1 MSMRHAIA
9 GRNFRPVVTR
19 MLEQLQDEA
28 AKRFREYLLG
38 GLKPRQRTAIERQ
51 ILTNESV
58 FQELRAAEDALVQDY
73 LDNTLPANVT
83 ERFRMLLS
91 GSKTWREKV
100 EFARALRVVTQRASS
115 PGAAD
120 AERLLFESVF
130 SELQKLA
137 VRLLGRE
144 RLSQFEPDELL
155 NEAYLRLSAQGLT
168 AKITDKVKFF
178 ALAANVMRHVL
189 VGSARAARYKERGG
203 NSTTPLEDVTLQEAD
218 VIEPG
223 LMLDIDRALTD
234 LAAKMP
240 RQSRVLELKMFSGL
254 SDEEVAHALGVTKV
268 TVRRA
273 LLQARLWLKERLQM
287 RRSVN

>member
-1 MSMRHAIA
+1 MRHAIA

-38 GLKPRQRTAIERQ
+38 GLKPRQRAAIERQ

-73 LDNTLPANVT
+73 LDNTLPPNVT

-144 RLSQFEPDELL
+144 RLAQFEPDDLL

-189 VGSARAARYKERGG
+189 VDHARAAARSPERGG
-203 NSTTPLEDVTLQEAD
+203 NSTIPLQDVTLQDAD
-218 VIEPG
+218 VIEPE

-273 LLQARLWLKERLQM
+273 LFQARLWLKERLQM